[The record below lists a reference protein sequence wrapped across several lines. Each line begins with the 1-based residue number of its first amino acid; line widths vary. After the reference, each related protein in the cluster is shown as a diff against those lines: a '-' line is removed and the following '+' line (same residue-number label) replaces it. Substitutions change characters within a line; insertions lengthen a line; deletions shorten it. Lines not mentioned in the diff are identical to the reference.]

1 MMLAPP
7 SNTTP
12 GSNPTSTVANEPS
25 LTFPTEVFGKL
36 MENYSK
42 LATSQ
47 LSGFSKRV
55 SDYENAIM
63 KLSTQFGGGRAFA
76 ETMRE
81 SFSRAATDVTSMG
94 GQFEDMQDIQEAA
107 NEAMGGT
114 VMITAEGMK
123 QIYASVSMVEGGL
136 QVSKEN
142 AKSLIENFT
151 KAGMSIYNIGTEVN
165 KIMNVA
171 KESGANAKLVFDEI
185 EKNIGKLNLFN
196 FKNGVEGMA
205 KMASESQKLRISM
218 DDTLKIA
225 DSLFDPEKAVEMAST
240 FQRMGMGSLTNVYQL
255 QDISRND
262 PKKLQEMLAT
272 EFQRFVTIDAQTGER
287 TINAMGQ
294 EVIRVLSKEIPGLS
308 TDYILNAG
316 LAMAEFND
324 KVKKIE
330 LPDWASDQASKDLL
344 YRQAQLGEKGTAME
358 GRYVIN
364 IDGVARDISTLT
376 KEESEKL
383 KTQIQEQKQPNQD
396 IIEAQRSS
404 QHEIM
409 KLNNTLTALH
419 SFYPNLIASNKTVND
434 ALMNMGKS
442 FNDFNKKYV
451 FPVMGVETKTE
462 GKKSERFDISGAKT
476 IVDGLSD
483 QVLQSMNNVVKQIYS
498 NPQLMSDPTKINEL
512 FQKEVMG
519 PMGSMF
525 DKIGGSE
532 MANKMKEYF
541 GGFQNLFGLPQPQ
554 TQTTNVNPTANVN
567 TNTGTSSTNVIP
579 TSNLNPNANLL
590 SIIQPEPFKLVVD
603 HNFNAP
609 SDLDRRI
616 IDVVNN
622 NMGELLDNIQE
633 GIQKRGRLW
642 MLNFS

>member
-1 MMLAPP
+1 MMPP
-7 SNTTP
+7 SNKNTGVTPEMTTP
-12 GSNPTSTVANEPS
+12 NEPS
-25 LTFPTEVFGKL
+25 LSFPKELFTSFL
-36 MENYSK
+36 DNYSK
-42 LATSQ
+42 IATTQ
-47 LSGFSKRV
+47 LTGFAQRV
-55 SDYENAIM
+55 SEYEDAIM
-63 KLSTQFGGGRAFA
+63 KLSTQFGGGREFA
-76 ETMRE
+76 ETMRA
-81 SFSRAATDVTSMG
+81 SFAKAEFDVKSMG
-94 GQFEDMQDIQEAA
+94 GTFEDMVDIQEAA
-107 NEAMGGT
+107 NESMGGT
-114 VMITAEGMK
+114 AMITSEGMK

-136 QVSKEN
+136 KVSKEN

-185 EKNIGKLNLFN
+185 EKNMGKLNLFN

-225 DSLFDPEKAVEMAST
+225 DSLFDPEKAVEMASA
-240 FQRMGMGSLTNVYQL
+240 FQRFGMGSLTNVYEL
-255 QDISRND
+255 QDIARND
-262 PKKLQEMLAT
+262 PGKLQEMLGK
-272 EFQRFVTIDAQTGER
+272 EFQRFVTIDEKTGER

-308 TDYILNAG
+308 TDYIMNAG

-330 LPDWASDQASKDLL
+330 LPDWASDQASKDLI
-344 YRQAQLGEKGTAME
+344 YRQAQLGEKGTEME

-419 SFYPNLIASNKTVND
+419 SFYPSLLASNSKVND
-434 ALMNMGKS
+434 ALMGLGK
-442 FNDFNKKYV
+442 NLNEFNKKSGGL
-451 FPVMGVETKTE
+451 FETMGVKAKQRE
-462 GKKSERFDISGAKT
+462 GKGGERYDVTGAYDMTNK
-476 IVDGLSD
+476 
-483 QVLQSMNNVVKQIYS
+483 
-498 NPQLMSDPTKINEL
+498 MSDLFIGSMSNTVTTLAAKIAADPTILGDPNKINEIL
-512 FQKEVMG
+512 KETLYK
-519 PMGSMF
+519 PLLESMPEINTTEIF
-525 DKIGGSE
+525 NAVTG
-532 MANKMKEYF
+532 
-541 GGFQNLFGLPQPQ
+541 LFGNLGTLIPQNANS
-554 TQTTNVNPTANVN
+554 NVNVN
-567 TNTGTSSTNVIP
+567 TNTSNTSSSSAIP
-579 TSNLNPNANLL
+579 SSNLNSNTNIL
-590 SIIQPEPFKLVVD
+590 SIIQPEPLKLIVD

-622 NMGELLDNIQE
+622 NMGELLDNVQE
-633 GIQKRGRLW
+633 GIKKRGRLW
-642 MLNFS
+642 MLDFK